1 MEISYGVGLIEQLV
15 VPAKKTTNLSLA
27 ILNVDDWLIDL
38 GSSVLDLSLSNFQT
52 FWDCYSTNYLLK

>member
-1 MEISYGVGLIEQLV
+1 MEISYGVGLIEPLV